1 MKRPGSLFRR
11 HFLVTVVV
19 FGVMLWLAWELSGM
33 IARQASRRDFDS
45 GPLFH
50 ARLVDV
56 QADRVT
62 YVKQLR
68 EAAAGGFFMTFDLV
82 DENGTSLVTGEPRWA
97 PDKKAEIQVPSTP
110 LTVPKREGL
119 GRPPPGR
126 FFGPPGPPPHMQGDL
141 VVLLNGTPKTY
152 LVQSMTPPTRGGPP
166 SPWMF
171 FLTFGAIVVAVLVAS
186 ALSLYILFSSFREKA
201 SIAEKV
207 ISDLQHGDL
216 KARFPVTRT
225 DEVGQLMLSFN
236 KMADEVERIVRNMR
250 ESEQARVNLLQEL
263 AHDLRTPVASLKNL
277 LEMLQTRSQEMTP
290 KLQGEIVDMSV
301 KEVEY
306 FARLVEDLLFLA
318 QVMEPRYRAGTVDVD
333 LHRLTLDQV
342 DIVASRYPSIRPDI
356 APFTGTRAFA
366 LGDGQLLI
374 RLVRNALDN
383 AFSFATASVG
393 VRIEESGS
401 RILITIEDD
410 GPGASKEAIG
420 AFGQKLLTRSQES
433 TRSGRITVG
442 LGSVIMVKIAEL
454 HGGTVTLANRES
466 GTGSR
471 LVIDLPRS
479 A

>member
-11 HFLVTVVV
+11 HFLVTVAV
-19 FGVMLWLAWELSGM
+19 FGVVLWIAWELSGM
-33 IARQASRRDFDS
+33 IARSQRGRDFDA

-50 ARLVDV
+50 ARLVDA

-68 EAAAGGFFMTFDLV
+68 EAASGGFFLTFDLV

-97 PDKKAEIQVPSTP
+97 PEKKAEIQFPSTP
-110 LTVPKREGL
+110 LTAPKREGP

-126 FFGPPGPPPHMQGDL
+126 FFGLPGPPPHMQGDL
-141 VVLLNGTPKTY
+141 LVLLSGTPKTY
-152 LVQSMTPPTRGGPP
+152 LVQSMTPPMRGGPP

-171 FLTFGAIVVAVLVAS
+171 FLTFGAMVIAVLIAS
-186 ALSLYILFSSFREKA
+186 ALSLYILFSSFRQKA
-201 SIAEKV
+201 LVAEKV

-250 ESEQARVNLLQEL
+250 ESEQSRVNLLQEL

-301 KEVEY
+301 KEVDY

-342 DIVASRYPSIRPDI
+342 DIVASRYPAI
-356 APFTGTRAFA
+356 APEIAAFTGPRAFV
-366 LGDGQLLI
+366 LGDSQLLN

-383 AFSFATASVG
+383 AFSFATAVVR
-393 VRIEESGS
+393 VRIEQVGS
-401 RILITIEDD
+401 RIHVSIEDD
-410 GPGASKEAIG
+410 GPGASQEAIG

-442 LGSVIMVKIAEL
+442 LGNVIMVKIAEL
-454 HGGTVTLANRES
+454 HGGTVTLANREDAP
-466 GTGSR
+466 GSR
-471 LVIDLPRS
+471 LLIDLPVS
-479 A
+479 G